1 MKTIDE
7 ITVEKIDEAKELIDK
22 YEEMWNANVD
32 KFTDD
37 EIRRLNKIVSP
48 EDDIDFLDKANAG
61 SLRDIDLIISRYY
74 TANICIEVITENHNQ
89 EAKTEDDFDIK
100 EEENVEGK
108 PEEDVFNDKKE
119 DKKEV
124 MVIKT
129 ADGKKQAKKGR
140 MFWNVLGIT
149 AAVGAIAIALTKIG
163 GCVSNRNTVT
173 AGDDNNEPTIE
184 QTTDN
189 ITTTADVTVTT
200 DNTVTETTV
209 VEPEVSI
216 DELIAEELSK
226 FDGGNST
233 ISAED
238 YEFMLNYV
246 NDNLYEPIENDN
258 VKNSFIAPAVQSLVM
273 HDITNLTNGVDDGSY
288 SVGNFS
294 FNNLVLENTITK
306 EKVADLEVLRAGM
319 LDEDPEVQK
328 ASAKQVLYILH
339 QIARQVTNTKET
351 ILIDGQEYN
360 GFTINGTT
368 FDKYYQTE
376 FYELNDASDQ
386 VLYLTD
392 LYSLTPLC
400 KAILGDNVTLTT
412 IVKIDG
418 QEVPAD
424 FTFEDAYNA
433 IYVNGCG
440 ETDENGME
448 LDLYSSVIDESV
460 KSNNRSLENKGYS
473 IILK

>member
-1 MKTIDE
+1 M
-7 ITVEKIDEAKELIDK
+7 
-22 YEEMWNANVD
+22 NN
-32 KFTDD
+32 
-37 EIRRLNKIVSP
+37 
-48 EDDIDFLDKANAG
+48 
-61 SLRDIDLIISRYY
+61 
-74 TANICIEVITENHNQ
+74 
-89 EAKTEDDFDIK
+89 
-100 EEENVEGK
+100 
-108 PEEDVFNDKKE
+108 
-119 DKKEV
+119 

-129 ADGKKQAKKGR
+129 DDGKKQAKKGR
-140 MFWNVLGIT
+140 MFWNVLDIT
-149 AAVGAIAIALTKIG
+149 AAVGAIAIALTTIG
-163 GCVSNRNTVT
+163 GCVSNRNTVTT

-258 VKNSFIAPAVQSLVM
+258 VANSFVAPAVQSLVM
-273 HDITNLTNGVDDGSY
+273 HDITNFTNGVDDGSY

-319 LDEDPEVQK
+319 LGEDPEVQK

-360 GFTINGTT
+360 GVTINGTT

-424 FTFEDAYNA
+424 FTFEDTYNA
-433 IYVNGCG
+433 IYVDGCG
-440 ETDENGME
+440 ETDENGIEMN
-448 LDLYSSVIDESV
+448 LYSSVIDESV